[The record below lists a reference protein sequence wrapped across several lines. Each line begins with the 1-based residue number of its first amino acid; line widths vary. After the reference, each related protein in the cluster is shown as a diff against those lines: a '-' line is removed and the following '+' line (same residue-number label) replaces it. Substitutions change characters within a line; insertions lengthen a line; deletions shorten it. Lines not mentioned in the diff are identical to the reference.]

1 MDVASITG
9 RTTARL
15 KSMALDSRIDQS
27 LRLAAVV
34 ALGERAS
41 HAALDGLR
49 AAIVDAGD
57 EVVTQRAIERLGK
70 VGVAADIDVL
80 RSVRTGNATTQ
91 RMLRT
96 AKCFVSY
103 RHRLADYRLD
113 EPKQRLAAEEAKAAE
128 IVTGAATKTMLSR
141 MELVAPPVPGV
152 DLIAEPAKRL
162 DCGTNEFALMLNRQI
177 VNSGLGSL
185 AERQGLPAVIV
196 RYNEETGAYDPAY
209 YLLAD
214 PIRGGRFRIAGVRG
228 SGKAGLFGTGV
239 VEDTTIRFEVNATEL
254 PLDHPL
260 TVTGSYDIAT
270 GAVRIEQAVI
280 EPRFSQRQ
288 MQQRTQPRLVTR
300 PDSF

>member
-1 MDVASITG
+1 
-9 RTTARL
+9 
-15 KSMALDSRIDQS
+15 
-27 LRLAAVV
+27 
-34 ALGERAS
+34 
-41 HAALDGLR
+41 
-49 AAIVDAGD
+49 
-57 EVVTQRAIERLGK
+57 
-70 VGVAADIDVL
+70 
-80 RSVRTGNATTQ
+80 
-91 RMLRT
+91 
-96 AKCFVSY
+96 
-103 RHRLADYRLD
+103 
-113 EPKQRLAAEEAKAAE
+113 
-128 IVTGAATKTMLSR
+128 
-141 MELVAPPVPGV
+141 MELLPPPVLGLELVPDPV
-152 DLIAEPAKRL
+152 RRF
-162 DCGTNEFALMLNRQI
+162 DCGPNEFALMLNRDI
-177 VNSGLGSL
+177 VKSGPRSL

-280 EPRFSQRQ
+280 EPRFSERQ